1 MKRLSAIKHLGVV
14 SGGLILLPC
23 ACAEEEV
30 ALFSNLQS
38 VKNNEQLLIGRLS
51 NYILSEDPINF
62 STPEPRSQFVLTMI
76 NDCSSESEIDLFTR
90 GLKAFQKD
98 IGFKKNKSFLALNE
112 PEQEEMIQLYFESES
127 LINDFLVLIKKYS
140 LLHFETSENYL
151 TTYLK
156 YEFMPGRYLG
166 QVSIT

>member
-1 MKRLSAIKHLGVV
+1 MKRRSAIKHLGVV

-51 NYILSEDPINF
+51 NYILPEDPINF

-76 NDCSSESEIDLFTR
+76 NDCSSESEIDLFID
-90 GLKAFQKD
+90 A
-98 IGFKKNKSFLALNE
+98 
-112 PEQEEMIQLYFESES
+112 
-127 LINDFLVLIKKYS
+127 LIKASK
-140 LLHFETSENYL
+140 
-151 TTYLK
+151 
-156 YEFMPGRYLG
+156 MLG
-166 QVSIT
+166 

>member
-1 MKRLSAIKHLGVV
+1 MKRRSAVKHLGVV
-14 SGGLILLPC
+14 SSGLILLPY
-23 ACAEEEV
+23 AYAEREV
-30 ALFSNLQS
+30 PLFSNLQS
-38 VKNNEQLLIGRLS
+38 VKNNEKLLIGSLS
-51 NYILSEDPINF
+51 NYILPEDPVNF

-76 NDCSSESEIDLFTR
+76 NDCSNEIEIDLFTR
-90 GLKAFQKD
+90 GLNAFQED
-98 IGFKKNKSFLALNE
+98 IRSRKNKHFLALNV
-112 PEQEEMIQLYFESES
+112 PEQEKIIHYYFESES
-127 LINDFLVLIKKYS
+127 LINDFLGLIKKYS

>member
-1 MKRLSAIKHLGVV
+1 MKRRSAVKHLGVV
-14 SGGLILLPC
+14 SSGLILLPY
-23 ACAEEEV
+23 AYAEREV
-30 ALFSNLQS
+30 PLFSNLQS
-38 VKNNEQLLIGRLS
+38 VKNNEKLLNGSLS
-51 NYILSEDPINF
+51 NYILPEDPVNF

-76 NDCSSESEIDLFTR
+76 NDCSNEIEIDLFTR
-90 GLKAFQKD
+90 GLNAFQED
-98 IGFKKNKSFLALNE
+98 IRSRKIKHFLALNV
-112 PEQEEMIQLYFESES
+112 PEQEKIINYYFESEG
-127 LINDFLVLIKKYS
+127 LINDFLGLIKKYS